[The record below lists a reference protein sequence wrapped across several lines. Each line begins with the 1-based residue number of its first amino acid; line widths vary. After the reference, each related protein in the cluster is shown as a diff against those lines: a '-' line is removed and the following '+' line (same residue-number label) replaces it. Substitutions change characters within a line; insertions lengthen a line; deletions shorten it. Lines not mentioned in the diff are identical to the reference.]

1 MGLTGFQGDVVN
13 ALNTQDTRNQDLLD
27 QVVTAANEASSNT
40 ANNTDVTVNTDDHV
54 HTAGEGT
61 IVWGGKEASI
71 QGTGGVALLE
81 YAKDAISTAVSNIT
95 GVGTSQ
101 IQNKK
106 VAERKMS
113 QA

>member
-27 QVVTAANEASSNT
+27 QVVTAANEASANT
-40 ANNTDVTVNTDDHV
+40 NTDVTVNTDGV
-54 HTAGEGT
+54 HQAGEGT

-95 GVGTSQ
+95 GVGTTQ
-101 IQNKK
+101 MQNKK